1 MRSSSSAS
9 LNCRPSGRRGS
20 SGGELGRV
28 SRKPRP
34 QLRARAAIAQ
44 LPRRTRAGTLRFAP
58 SARSVVIG
66 LALAALGALGYLGA
80 RETSVFAVRTIQ
92 VVGVSPALAT
102 SVRAA
107 LQPLEGQSL
116 LKLHGDDVSRLATAL
131 PGVEAVS
138 YDRAFPNTLRVR
150 VEPEQPLAV
159 LRRGAEWWLLS
170 RRGRVMSRLVPGR
183 RLGMPRIWL
192 TKKVNIALG
201 GMLGAGGGAEEAAAL
216 VPLRSAGLSARVST
230 VRIAGGQIVYVLRGG
245 LELRVGTADNLA
257 LKLAVARRILVRTNL
272 VGYLDVSVP
281 ERPVAGTN
289 PQVSG

>member
-1 MRSSSSAS
+1 M
-9 LNCRPSGRRGS
+9 
-20 SGGELGRV
+20 
-28 SRKPRP
+28 
-34 QLRARAAIAQ
+34 
-44 LPRRTRAGTLRFAP
+44 
-58 SARSVVIG
+58 IG
-66 LALAALGALGYLGA
+66 LALAALAALGYVGA

-92 VVGVSPALAT
+92 VEGVSPALAT
-102 SVRAA
+102 RVRAA
-107 LQPLEGQSL
+107 LQPLEGESL
-116 LKLHGDDVSRLATAL
+116 LKLRTDDVVRLATAL
-131 PGVEAVS
+131 PRVEGVS

-159 LRRGAEWWLLS
+159 LRRGAEWWLVS
-170 RRGRVMSRLVPGR
+170 RRGRVMARLAPDR
-183 RLGMPRIWL
+183 WLGMPRIWV
-192 TKKVNIALG
+192 TKKVDIALG

-216 VPLRSAGLSARVST
+216 VPLSAAGLSARVST

-257 LKLAVARRILVRTNL
+257 LKLAVARQILAGTSL